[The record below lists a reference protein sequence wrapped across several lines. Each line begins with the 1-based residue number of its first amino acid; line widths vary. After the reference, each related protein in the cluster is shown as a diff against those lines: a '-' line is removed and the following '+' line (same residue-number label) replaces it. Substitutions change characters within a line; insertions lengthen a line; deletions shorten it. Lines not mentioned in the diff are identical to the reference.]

1 MIKVCNIV
9 DVKEVNGVT
18 PKLGEG
24 PSIAVKSHH
33 NNSGLVVLDVG
44 EREYTVTAADIE
56 AAVANARNS
65 NRFG

>member
-1 MIKVCNIV
+1 MIKVCSIV
-9 DVKEVNGVT
+9 NVKEVNGVE
-18 PKLGEG
+18 PKAGDG
-24 PSIAVKSHH
+24 PGIAVKSHQ
-33 NNSGLVVLDVG
+33 NNSGLVVLAIG